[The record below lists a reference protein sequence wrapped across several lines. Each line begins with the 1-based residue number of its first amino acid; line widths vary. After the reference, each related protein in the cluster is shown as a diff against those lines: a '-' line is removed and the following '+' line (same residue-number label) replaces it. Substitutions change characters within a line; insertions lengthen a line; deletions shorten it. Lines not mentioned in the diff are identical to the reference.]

1 MKPSLSDLPNNVLKD
16 TTKKQIPSNIHKRL
30 STILVILVLLFCGM
44 TNASF
49 ARGVGE
55 AESAR
60 HTLLV
65 SVISG
70 KNEHVAKSMPAGRF
84 LGSEQE
90 LRAFWHF
97 MGAKKELPKIDF
109 STQLIFLLPENPN
122 DSNVR
127 SSRLELVD
135 GDLRLGIGF
144 STLAGVRPSP
154 VTRVGLLTT
163 ARAGVESVNGVAVG
177 RNPWPQIPRWQQTAK
192 KPLPKPTEVAT
203 STSSLREVTYSYYEG
218 QWKSFPSFAKLM
230 PKKSGGLTGNRLSSE
245 IREREGHYAI
255 RFRGKIIA
263 PQNGEYLF
271 TFKSGQVRLMIDGAN
286 VVEGPNTAR
295 TQLTKGQHAFTL
307 DYLNSKG
314 GKLVVSWQGPGIDG
328 VQALSAEDLS
338 MQVEVLSVHRT
349 IAAFTGIAY
358 SSTGKGNYA
367 SFDVQ
372 AHLNYEKKGRYGS
385 EKANS
390 FAFCVM
396 PIDGTRPG
404 QLEALYHRRFSL
416 GTPAQAA
423 LAESL
428 TKGDLVE
435 LGWNRESRSHIK
447 LGRTGARSLVTHFR
461 RLTTDEAEALTKS
474 LEDRQSAQAQSK
486 KSGAYYEPAAFA
498 ERLSAKFPK
507 KFGSIAPE
515 KFATIKQLDF
525 AGLHVD
531 EDDFICIGKLTSL
544 EKLIFD
550 GCKFDGSY
558 LRHLVNLQQL
568 KALNLSAALMR
579 NPPEATDAA
588 LAHVGKLKN
597 LQRLNLQY
605 ATISEA
611 GLAHLSGLSELRR
624 LEIPSPTD
632 EQLARLSGFGKLE
645 YLRIFRPELKGTG
658 FAHLS
663 TLKNLRQLVL
673 KEGHLSEDLFPNLAK
688 VSSLSQ
694 VNLWGTGGF
703 SAKHV
708 DELAALKDLKL
719 LDLRRSFLGQQEFT
733 AQDVKSLKAALPGC
747 TIRVGNG
754 W

>member
-1 MKPSLSDLPNNVLKD
+1 M
-16 TTKKQIPSNIHKRL
+16 KRL

-49 ARGVGE
+49 ARDVGK

-65 SVISG
+65 SVVV
-70 KNEHVAKSMPAGRF
+70 KENALVAKHMPAGRF

-97 MGAKKELPKIDF
+97 MGAKKELPSVDF
-109 STQLIFLLPENPN
+109 SKQLIFLLPENPN
-122 DSNVR
+122 DSNIR
-127 SSRLELVD
+127 SSPLGLID

-163 ARAGVESVNGVAVG
+163 ARAGVETVNGVAVG
-177 RNPWPQIPRWQQTAK
+177 RNPWPKIPSWQQTAE
-192 KPLPKPTEVAT
+192 KPLPKPTEVEVAP
-203 STSSLREVTYSYYEG
+203 SSLRNLTFSYYEG
-218 QWKSFPSFAKLM
+218 LWKSFPDFDKLT
-230 PKKSGGLTGNRLSSE
+230 PKKSDALTGNLLSAE
-245 IREREGHYAI
+245 IREREDNYAI
-255 RFRGKIIA
+255 RFSGKIFA
-263 PQNGEYLF
+263 PEDGEYVF
-271 TFKSGQVRLMIDGAN
+271 TVRSPGVRLMVGDATVVDGLKSAG
-286 VVEGPNTAR
+286 V
-295 TQLTKGQHAFTL
+295 QLRQGEHAFTF
-307 DYLNSKG
+307 DYLRVSKNG
-314 GKLVVSWQGPGIDG
+314 RLAATWRGPGIDG
-328 VQALSAEDLS
+328 EQSLVAEDRS
-338 MQVEVLSVHRT
+338 ERVEVLSSHRT
-349 IAAFTGIAY
+349 IAAFTGLAF

-372 AHLNYEKKGRYGS
+372 TYLDYQKLGRYGS
-385 EKANS
+385 EETSS

-396 PIDGTRPG
+396 LIDGSRPG
-404 QLEALYHRRFSL
+404 QLEALYHRRWSL
-416 GTPAQAA
+416 GTPAQVA

-435 LGWNRESRSHIK
+435 LGWNRESRDNIK
-447 LGRTGARSLVTHFR
+447 MGVTRGCSPVTLLR
-461 RLTTDEAEALTKS
+461 RLTTDEAEALKKS
-474 LEDRQSAQAQSK
+474 LEDRERAQAQSQ

-498 ERLSAKFPK
+498 ERLIAKFPK
-507 KFGSIAPE
+507 RFGSTAPE
-515 KFATIKQLDF
+515 KFASVKQLSF
-525 AGLHVD
+525 EGLHVG

-544 EKLIFD
+544 ETLIFD
-550 GCKFDGSY
+550 GCKFEGKY
-558 LRHLVNLQQL
+558 LQHLVNLQQL
-568 KALNLSAALMR
+568 QTLNLSAALMR
-579 NPPEATDAA
+579 NSPESTDAA
-588 LAHVGKLKN
+588 LAHIGKLKN
-597 LQRLNLQY
+597 LRHLNLEY
-605 ATISEA
+605 ATISDV
-611 GLAHLSGLSELRR
+611 GLAHLSGLQELRR

-632 EQLARLSGFGKLE
+632 EELARLSGFGKLE

-658 FAHLS
+658 FAHLR

-673 KEGHLSEDLFPNLAK
+673 KEGHLSENLFPNLAK